1 MCSQNRLKNG
11 IMLIGKIVPLRLK
24 AAFIE
29 ECLTFL
35 CKWKTKCFSPPGSEG
50 ENITE
55 PSMQTQFDCF
65 ALVERLF

>member
-35 CKWKTKCFSPPGSEG
+35 CKWKTKCFSPLGSSARAAYSMLIG
-50 ENITE
+50 ATE
-55 PSMQTQFDCF
+55 VAQQ
-65 ALVERLF
+65 L